1 MLPNGKLKLLTLL
14 NDIMKDDII
23 TQKIALKMNSD
34 GY

>member
-14 NDIMKDDII
+14 TDIIKEDLI
-23 TQKIALKMNSD
+23 TQKIAIKMNSD

>member
-14 NDIMKDDII
+14 TDIMKDDLIA
-23 TQKIALKMNSD
+23 QKIALKMNSD

>member
-14 NDIMKDDII
+14 TDIMKDDLI
-23 TQKIALKMNSD
+23 TQKIALKMNGD